1 MEYWGIIFLLVSCW
15 LLQILLSIMQQRH
28 YFKKMNELKK
38 NTDGHLGVGISKSKF
53 NLGPGIILIITTSED
68 GKISN
73 YYIMN
78 GISTFSRFRNKEK
91 FINHLPSELP
101 IKNKKEQNAFKQALE
116 LINKERS
123 KQALS
128 HLTV

>member
-1 MEYWGIIFLLVSCW
+1 
-15 LLQILLSIMQQRH
+15 
-28 YFKKMNELKK
+28 
-38 NTDGHLGVGISKSKF
+38 
-53 NLGPGIILIITTSED
+53 
-68 GKISN
+68 
-73 YYIMN
+73 MN
-78 GISTFSRFRNKEK
+78 GISTFSRFRKKEK